1 MKIILFG
8 GAFDPP
14 HRGHQQVVH
23 NIIQKKIA
31 DELWYVPVGTH
42 DFQKEMSSAKHRVA
56 MLELILQDKTRI
68 EKCEINRPGV
78 DHTYD
83 TLNELSALYPEHE
96 FSFLIGSDNLEKF
109 HLWGSYEKM
118 LERYKFF
125 VYPRK
130 GCLMQ
135 LLNNMQALT
144 DFTEIDISSTQI
156 RSMLADG
163 KSIKELV
170 SLDVGRYIENN
181 KLYKRN

>member
-14 HRGHQQVVH
+14 HRGHQQVVK
-23 NIIQKKIA
+23 NILQKKIA

-42 DFQKEMSSAKHRVA
+42 DFQKEMSSAEHRVA
-56 MLELILQDKTRI
+56 MLKLILQDNTRI
-68 EKCEINRPGV
+68 EDCEINRPGV

-83 TLNELSALYPEHE
+83 TLNELSDLYPEHE

-118 LERYKFF
+118 LKRYKFY

-130 GCLMQ
+130 NFPMK
-135 LLNNMQALT
+135 LLNNMIALKN
-144 DFTEIDISSTQI
+144 FSEIDVSSTQI
-156 RSMLADG
+156 RSLVENG
-163 KSIKELV
+163 KSVEELV
-170 SLDVGRYIENN
+170 GLEMAEYIKKNN
-181 KLYKRN
+181 LYKK

>member
-14 HRGHQQVVH
+14 HRGHQQVVK
-23 NIIQKKIA
+23 NILQKKIA

-42 DFQKEMSSAKHRVA
+42 DFQKEMSSAEHRVA
-56 MLELILQDKTRI
+56 MLKLILQDNTRI
-68 EKCEINRPGV
+68 EDCEINRPGV

-83 TLNELSALYPEHE
+83 TLNELSDLYPEHE

-118 LERYKFF
+118 LKRYKFY

-130 GCLMQ
+130 NFPMK
-135 LLNNMQALT
+135 LLNNMIALKNSS
-144 DFTEIDISSTQI
+144 EIDVSSTQI
-156 RSMLADG
+156 RSLVENG
-163 KSIKELV
+163 KSVEELV
-170 SLDVGRYIENN
+170 GLEMAEYIKKNN
-181 KLYKRN
+181 LYKK